1 MELLGLLKLLFIL
14 VVLGLT
20 VSSLVGYSSRRRQ
33 SKKALAAMREQGGS
47 IRRLSEEERRALPP
61 IHDPAKPKRPLTVES
76 DEVFPLEGAYSRHG
90 IESNGTSTWH
100 DTIGGV
106 EVFLPYDADLFLA
119 EHNRAEVVF
128 AGKMAVVVG
137 LNQEFDLP
145 GAQERDQRRDAADQQ
160 WQDGARGALQDVFI
174 DSDTD
179 RDEDPDR
186 DQEKDEEA
194 AARKRR
200 VDIYAQRDET
210 VAEIEARG
218 GRGVGLLPGLL
229 LMLAFIGLGIATA
242 RTSMLAMSLWS
253 GAAVLLAVLAL
264 WLFWRRWRPGPAQK
278 VNTVT
283 GTLNLTPLL
292 FDESSNTV
300 TVAATLGD
308 KLSFSLPEHWRSHVD
323 YEDGQRLEMDL
334 RVDDYS
340 VVNYNRQLSLDEE
353 IRRFP
358 LAYWGRHFT
367 MALVA
372 GIGLLAALLLS
383 RAPWADGMLTWNA
396 VSGGRY
402 LEARE
407 VSALLAS
414 PPGAGSMVDL
424 SGSGRCQVRASM
436 GDWRH
441 PGVHCDW
448 IRWGGDT
455 SALPRV
461 EIDEL
466 TAELFS
472 DEVVKTRRDPYVEMM
487 VKLYGRDPR
496 QAPLLVENPRAL
508 IELVENAC
516 GTRQQHACAYL
527 RDTVVEHLRVS
538 LPEQPTDWDALRE
551 EVMGYEGDKPLQAVI
566 GQSELGLV
574 KRRLRAVGRERAGQA
589 VPDLG
594 REIHD
599 NEKGG
604 VLVHMI
610 GDPAL
615 TPASMTDIELW
626 RRFVDLT
633 APGSA
638 EPFSA
643 KGMVVHRGEDDSGAP
658 ILVVDVT
665 RQLEWPWRSLLLTV
679 WILLAAVL
687 LPVHVWLA
695 VQQYRAKR
703 RREADLARLHG
714 WAQPS

>member
-20 VSSLVGYSSRRRQ
+20 VSSLIGYSSRRRR
-33 SKKALAAMREQGGS
+33 SAKALAEVREQGGA
-47 IRRLSEEERRALPP
+47 IRRLSETERQALPP
-61 IHDPAKPKRPLTVES
+61 VYDPAKPKRPLALES
-76 DEVFPLEGAYSRHG
+76 DEVFLLEGAYSRHG
-90 IESNGTSTWH
+90 LESNGTSTWH
-100 DTIGGV
+100 DIIDGV

-137 LNQEFDLP
+137 LNQEFDLLS
-145 GAQERDQRRDAADQQ
+145 AVERDQRRNTADQQ
-160 WQDGARGALQDVFI
+160 WQDGARGALQDVFVDNNEDDGG
-174 DSDTD
+174 DSD
-179 RDEDPDR
+179 RDK
-186 DQEKDEEA
+186 EKDEEE

-210 VAEIEARG
+210 VAEIEARR

-229 LMLAFIGLGIATA
+229 LTLAFIGLGIATA
-242 RTSMLAMSLWS
+242 RTGVLAVSLWS
-253 GAAVLLAVLAL
+253 GAAVLLTVWAL
-264 WLFWRRWRPGPAQK
+264 WLFWRRWRPGPPQK

-292 FDESSNTV
+292 FDEANSRV
-300 TVAATLGD
+300 TVAASLGD
-308 KLSFSLPEHWRSHVD
+308 KLVFSLPEHWRPHVS

-340 VVNYNRQLSLDEE
+340 VVSYNRQLSLDEE

-372 GIGLLAALLLS
+372 GVALVAALMLS
-383 RAPWADGMLTWNA
+383 RGPWADLMLTWNA
-396 VSGGRY
+396 VSGASYVEVR
-402 LEARE
+402 EA
-407 VSALLAS
+407 SDLLAA
-414 PPGAGSMVDL
+414 PPGPGTMVDL

-436 GDWRH
+436 GDWQYPR
-441 PGVHCDW
+441 VHCDW

-461 EIDEL
+461 EVDEL
-466 TAELFS
+466 TDALFA

-487 VKLYGRDPR
+487 VKLYGRDPG
-496 QAPLLVENPRAL
+496 QAPLVVSNSREL
-508 IELVENAC
+508 IELVDSAC
-516 GTRQQHACAYL
+516 GSRQQQACAYL
-527 RDTVVEHLRVS
+527 RDTLVEHLRVA
-538 LPEQPTDWDALRE
+538 LPERPTDWETLRE
-551 EVMGYEGDKPLQAVI
+551 EVVGYDGEKPLQAVI
-566 GQSELGLV
+566 GRSQLSLV
-574 KRRLRAVGRERAGQA
+574 KRRLRAVGQERAEQA

-594 REIHD
+594 REIHE

-610 GDPAL
+610 GDPGL
-615 TPASMTDIELW
+615 TPASMTDIQLW
-626 RRFVDLT
+626 RRFVELT
-633 APGSA
+633 TPGSA
-638 EPFSA
+638 APFSA

-665 RQLEWPWRSLLLTV
+665 RQLDWPWRSLLLSF
-679 WILLAAVL
+679 WILLCAVL
-687 LPVHVWLA
+687 LPVHIWLA
-695 VQQYRAKR
+695 VQQYRARR

-714 WAQPS
+714 WA